1 MDTTKPDVMRN
12 FLTSYVSQPKY
23 NELSDQ
29 EKSQMIE
36 TLLVN
41 FEERINLLIVTY
53 CPDDKKVELTNL
65 LKEGN
70 MDKINTFL
78 GVNIPNLEQ
87 LIQQET
93 TEYINDLLM

>member
-1 MDTTKPDVMRN
+1 MDTTKPDVMKN
-12 FLTSYVSQPKY
+12 FLTSYISQPKY
-23 NELSDQ
+23 KELSEQ
-29 EKSQMIE
+29 EKSQMLE
-36 TLLVN
+36 TLLIN

-53 CPDDKKVELTNL
+53 CPDDRKVELTNL

-78 GVNIPNLEQ
+78 AVTIPNLEQ